1 MFFTTQSVVLEFC
14 EAKLSRPPD
23 VFAVRKLRGKRIA
36 FANGMTVAIPHPTLR
51 FLKGEFR
58 RLRTAA
64 RALPLDPAKGASAP
78 LESYLWRLPMDKIFS
93 YLDSHFEDM
102 VNDLERLIK
111 IPSVMGDP
119 SPDAPF
125 GEQPAAALTEML
137 DICRE
142 AGLSVRNIENYIG
155 TADLFPTEQT
165 PELGILCHL
174 DVVPAGNGWSVPP
187 FSLTRRDGKLI
198 GRGAIDDK
206 GPSVAALYAVR
217 AVKDLG
223 IKLNKNIRLIFGTNE
238 ENGSADLAR
247 YRKKEA
253 LPEMLFTPDGSYPL
267 INAEKGMLRISY
279 SAKISPDIISI
290 NGGAAINAVPEFAE
304 AILNVDYANISA
316 YENRFDG
323 VKISSERQGDKIKI
337 TASGKS
343 AHASTPESGKNAV
356 TALLTVISEICK
368 DPAISALSK
377 MFPCGETD
385 GASAGIKCSDNLGAL
400 TSVLSVISAENGVL
414 EAKQD
419 IRFPVTKTSGEVLEK
434 LKISAEVAG
443 LKMQAD
449 MITEPHYVPED
460 SDFIRRLLEAYE
472 QVTGEKGYCVAI
484 GGGTYVH
491 ETGTGVAFGAEFP
504 GEENNM
510 HGADEFIT
518 EESLLKNAKIFAVAI
533 VRLCSDE
540 KL

>member
-1 MFFTTQSVVLEFC
+1 M
-14 EAKLSRPPD
+14 K
-23 VFAVRKLRGKRIA
+23 
-36 FANGMTVAIPHPTLR
+36 
-51 FLKGEFR
+51 
-58 RLRTAA
+58 
-64 RALPLDPAKGASAP
+64 
-78 LESYLWRLPMDKIFS
+78 KIFS

-102 VNDLERLIK
+102 VKDLERLIK

-119 SPDAPF
+119 APDALF
-125 GEQPAAALTEML
+125 GEQPAVALTEML
-137 DICRE
+137 HICRD

-155 TADLFPTEQT
+155 TADLLPAAET

-206 GPSVAALYAVR
+206 GPSVAALYAVM
-217 AVKDLG
+217 AVRDSG
-223 IKLNKNIRLIFGTNE
+223 IKLNKNVRLIFGTNE

-247 YRKKEA
+247 YRQKES
-253 LPEMLFTPDGSYPL
+253 LPEMLFTPDGSYPI
-267 INAEKGMLRISY
+267 INAEKGMLRITYTAEINS
-279 SAKISPDIISI
+279 DIFIR
-290 NGGAAINAVPEFAE
+290 GGGAINAVPEQAE
-304 AILNVDYANISA
+304 AILNVKSVDIKP

-323 VKISSERQGDKIKI
+323 VHLTSEQQGDKIKI
-337 TASGKS
+337 TAAGKS
-343 AHASTPESGKNAV
+343 AHASTPESGRNSV
-356 TALLTVISEICK
+356 TALLTVLSEICD

-377 MFPCGETD
+377 IFPYRETD
-385 GASAGIKCSDNLGAL
+385 GASAGIKCADELGAL
-400 TSVLSVISAENGVL
+400 TSVLSVISARGGVL

-419 IRFPVTKTSGEVLEK
+419 IRFPVTKTSADILDK
-434 LKISAEVAG
+434 LKKTAHEAG

-449 MITEPHYVPED
+449 LISEPHHVRSD
-460 SDFIRRLLEAYE
+460 SDFIRTLLEVYE
-472 QVTGEKGYCVAI
+472 NVTGEKGHCIAI

-491 ETGTGVAFGAEFP
+491 ETETGVAFGAEFP

-518 EESLLKNAKIFAVAI
+518 EESLLKNAKIFAAAI

>member
-1 MFFTTQSVVLEFC
+1 M
-14 EAKLSRPPD
+14 
-23 VFAVRKLRGKRIA
+23 
-36 FANGMTVAIPHPTLR
+36 N
-51 FLKGEFR
+51 
-58 RLRTAA
+58 
-64 RALPLDPAKGASAP
+64 
-78 LESYLWRLPMDKIFS
+78 KIFS
-93 YLDSHFEDM
+93 YLDSHLEDM
-102 VNDLERLIK
+102 VTDLERLIK

-119 SPDAPF
+119 AHDAPF
-125 GEQPAAALTEML
+125 GDQPAAALTEML
-137 DICRE
+137 DICRD

-155 TADLFPTEQT
+155 TADLFPTEGV

-217 AVKDLG
+217 AVKDSG
-223 IKLNKNIRLIFGTNE
+223 ITLNKNVRLIFGTNE
-238 ENGSADLAR
+238 ENGSDDLAR
-247 YRKKEA
+247 YRKTEA

-279 SAKISPDIISI
+279 AGKISPDISI
-290 NGGAAINAVPEFAE
+290 KGGGAINAVPESAE
-304 AILNVDYANISA
+304 AILNTVSADISP

-323 VKISSERQGDKIKI
+323 VKISAEPLGDKIKI
-337 TASGKS
+337 TAVGKS
-343 AHASTPESGKNAV
+343 AHASTPESGRNAI
-356 TALLTVISEICK
+356 TALLTVLSEICS

-377 MFPCGETD
+377 MFPQVETD
-385 GASAGIKCSDNLGAL
+385 GASQGIKCSDDLGGL
-400 TSVLSVISAENGVL
+400 TSVLSIISASGGVL

-419 IRFPVTKTSGEVLEK
+419 IRFPVTKTSKDILDK
-434 LKISAEVAG
+434 LKKAAEAAG

-449 MITEPHYVPED
+449 MISEPHHVPED
-460 SDFIRRLLEAYE
+460 SDFIRTLLEVYE
-472 QVTGEKGYCVAI
+472 KVTGEKGHCVAI

-491 ETGTGVAFGAEFP
+491 ETNTGVAFGAEFP

-518 EESLLKNAKIFAVAI
+518 EESLLKNAKIFATAI

>member
-1 MFFTTQSVVLEFC
+1 
-14 EAKLSRPPD
+14 
-23 VFAVRKLRGKRIA
+23 
-36 FANGMTVAIPHPTLR
+36 
-51 FLKGEFR
+51 
-58 RLRTAA
+58 
-64 RALPLDPAKGASAP
+64 
-78 LESYLWRLPMDKIFS
+78 MDKIFS

-102 VNDLERLIK
+102 VNDLERLIR
-111 IPSVMGDP
+111 IPSVMSEP
-119 SPDAPF
+119 SPGAPF
-125 GEQPAAALTEML
+125 GEQPAAALSEML

-155 TADLFPTEQT
+155 TADLFPASEI

-187 FSLTRRDGKLI
+187 FSLTRRDGKLL

-206 GPSVAALYAVR
+206 GPAIAALYAVK
-217 AVKDLG
+217 AVKGSG
-223 IKLNKNIRLIFGTNE
+223 IKLNKNLRLIFGTNE
-238 ENGSADLAR
+238 ENGSDDLAR
-247 YRKKEA
+247 YRQSEA

-279 SAKISPDIISI
+279 TAEINSDIISI
-290 NGGAAINAVPEFAE
+290 KGGGAVNAVPEFAE
-304 AILNVDYANISA
+304 AILNVKSVDVSA

-323 VKISSERQGDKIKI
+323 VKISFEQQGETLKI

-343 AHASTPESGKNAV
+343 AHASTPESGRNAV
-356 TALLTVISEICK
+356 TALLAVISEICG
-368 DPAISALSK
+368 DPSVSSLSK

-385 GASAGIKCSDNLGAL
+385 GASAGIKCSDELSGGL
-400 TSVLSVISAENGVL
+400 TSVLSVISAVDGAF

-419 IRFPVTKTSGEVLEK
+419 IRFPVTKTSSEILDN
-434 LKISAEVAG
+434 LKRSAEAAG

-449 MITEPHYVPED
+449 MISEPHHVPED
-460 SDFIRRLLEAYE
+460 SGFIRTLLEVYE
-472 QVTGEKGYCVAI
+472 QVTGEKGYCVSI

-491 ETGTGVAFGAEFP
+491 ETDSGVAFGAEFP

-518 EESLLKNAKIFAVAI
+518 EESLLKNAKIFAAAI

-540 KL
+540 RI

>member
-1 MFFTTQSVVLEFC
+1 
-14 EAKLSRPPD
+14 
-23 VFAVRKLRGKRIA
+23 
-36 FANGMTVAIPHPTLR
+36 
-51 FLKGEFR
+51 
-58 RLRTAA
+58 
-64 RALPLDPAKGASAP
+64 
-78 LESYLWRLPMDKIFS
+78 MDKIFS
-93 YLDSHFEDM
+93 YLDSNFEDM
-102 VNDLERLIK
+102 VKDLARLIR
-111 IPSVMGDP
+111 IPSVMGEP
-119 SPDAPF
+119 AQNAPF
-125 GEQPAAALTEML
+125 GEQPAAALSEML

-155 TADLFPTEQT
+155 TADLFPTEET

-174 DVVPAGNGWSVPP
+174 DVVPAGSGWSVPP
-187 FSLTRRDGKLI
+187 FELTRRDGKLI

-206 GPSVAALYAVR
+206 GPSIAALYAVK
-217 AVKDLG
+217 AVKASG
-223 IKLNKNIRLIFGTNE
+223 IKLCKNLRLIFGTNE

-247 YRKKEA
+247 YRRTEK

-279 SAKISPDIISI
+279 TAKINSNIISI
-290 NGGAAINAVPEFAE
+290 KGGGAVNAVPEYAE
-304 AILNVDYANISA
+304 AVIKTEGADISL
-316 YENRFDG
+316 YENRFEG
-323 VKISSERQGDKIKI
+323 VKISYEQQGDAWKI

-343 AHASTPESGKNAV
+343 AHASTPESGRNAV
-356 TALLTVISEICK
+356 TALLAVLSEICGE
-368 DPAISALSK
+368 PAISALSG
-377 MFPCGETD
+377 MFPYGETE
-385 GASAGIKCSDNLGAL
+385 GASQGIKCEDELSGSL

-434 LKISAEVAG
+434 LNCSTEKTG

-449 MITEPHYVPED
+449 MISEPHHVHED
-460 SDFIRRLLEAYE
+460 SAFIRTLLEVYE
-472 QVTGEKGYCVAI
+472 QVTGDKGHCVSI

-491 ETGTGVAFGAEFP
+491 ETESGVAFGAEFP

-518 EESLLKNAKIFAVAI
+518 EESLLKNAKIFAAAI

-540 KL
+540 NL